1 MDRNNFW
8 TKKILLSFT
17 VLYLAVASMYA
28 QENETIKFVEPTT
41 EELCIMAKQTVA
53 TVSAEKVN
61 VLYAGIPNP
70 VVVGAPVSPEKLRVS
85 WGGATATPAAA
96 KGVYDVNVPVSMVG
110 KEITITIGADMGN
123 NRVIRLGSTTFRIK
137 SVPEPTVFV
146 GANIL
151 GGEQTKE
158 MLLKEPL
165 IAARMPYDFNYE
177 MQWNVVSYTVV
188 FVENGEE
195 SPPIRV
201 KGPMFPDEVISR
213 IQSAP
218 SGTNVEFVN
227 ITINSIAGTRMMVS
241 PILVRIK

>member
-8 TKKILLSFT
+8 TKKVLLSFT
-17 VLYLAVASMYA
+17 VLYLAVASTFA
-28 QENETIKFVEPTT
+28 QDNEAIKFVEPTT

-53 TVSAEKVN
+53 TVSPERLN
-61 VLYAGIPNP
+61 VLYADIPNP
-70 VVVGAPVSPEKLRVS
+70 VVVAAPVSPEKLRIS
-85 WGGATATPAAA
+85 WDGATANSL
-96 KGVYDVNVPVSMVG
+96 GGGRYDVNVPYSMVG